1 MAMNEDLYDKDKL
14 DEMRRKLYARSGA
27 QESIE
32 RHRLTDTPVDV
43 ARNWE
48 IDTPAPEPEIPEE
61 EVVEEVKKPK
71 RRYRLYILAVSML
84 IFFFGAGLSTIYL
97 YLGGNE
103 ISSDNISLS
112 VDGPLNVG
120 GGEVLN
126 FSVDISNQNTVPMK
140 SATLIVKYP
149 QGTRSVGDVPRT
161 IFEQRIPVAEITPG
175 AIENIP
181 LQVVVFG
188 EEQDEQQITATI
200 EYRVSGSNSVFFKE
214 AEPYE
219 FSISSSPIVLRVKS
233 VEKVS
238 SGQMVDI
245 ELTVVS
251 NASAP
256 QRDLLISASYPNS
269 FRFESSQPSP
279 VFGNTVWSIDELLPE
294 EEVSIT
300 LRGVVTG
307 FSDESLR
314 INFDLGPA
322 QSNDPFIVGSLLAE
336 ADADFIV
343 ESPFIEVT
351 TKVDG
356 DEASNVV
363 LEEGE
368 NSRIELEITNTL
380 NSTVYDMLVEVVPG
394 GNILNE
400 RSIQGTNGF
409 YDSNSGTIKWE
420 VANNNSFELVGPGE
434 SRLLNFTVSPSG
446 VQPTASYDLVINVY
460 ARRVAEPNAADQL
473 IGTALIEAKYDS
485 TIFVGSQ
492 AGRGGVFTPLG
503 VIPPQ
508 VGETTSYTVTLVAEA
523 GVNDLTDAVVET
535 RLPIYVDWRDS
546 IQGEG
551 ELTFN
556 TVSQQ
561 LEWDAGSIPSGTR
574 KEVTFQLSITPSSS
588 QIGSTPVLL
597 QSQTLRATDRFT
609 DTRLQAQADP
619 VYTELSTEAGF
630 SEDNGRVIE

>member
-1 MAMNEDLYDKDKL
+1 MAMKEDLYEKDKL

-27 QESIE
+27 QQAIE
-32 RHRLTDTPVDV
+32 RHGLTDTQVAV

-61 EVVEEVKKPK
+61 VEKPK
-71 RRYRLYILAVSML
+71 RRYRLYIVAVSLL
-84 IFFFGAGLSTIYL
+84 IFFLGAGLSTIYL
-97 YLGGNE
+97 YLGGNQ

-126 FSVDISNQNTVPMK
+126 FSVEISNQNTVPME

-149 QGTRSVGDVPRT
+149 QGTRSVDDVPRT

-188 EEQDEQQITATI
+188 EEQAEQQITATI

-214 AEPYE
+214 TEPYG
-219 FSISSSPIVLRVKS
+219 FSISSSPIVLRVEN
-233 VEKVS
+233 VGKVS

-245 ELTVVS
+245 ELTIVS

-256 QRDLLISASYPNS
+256 QRNLLISASYPNS
-269 FRFESSQPSP
+269 FRFESSEPSP

-336 ADADFIV
+336 ADADFVV
-343 ESPFIEVT
+343 ESPFIDISTQVN
-351 TKVDG
+351 G
-356 DEASNVV
+356 DETSDIV

-380 NSTVYDMLVEVVPG
+380 DSTVYDMMVEVVPG

-400 RSIQGTNGF
+400 SSIQGTNGF

-420 VANNNSFELVGPGE
+420 VANNNSFESVGPGD
-434 SRLLNFTVSPSG
+434 SRRLNFTVSPSG

-460 ARRVAEPNAADQL
+460 ARRVAEPDAADQL
-473 IGTALIEAKYDS
+473 VGTALIEAKYDS
-485 TIFVGSQ
+485 TIFLGSQ

-503 VIPPQ
+503 AIPPQ

-523 GVNDLTDAVVET
+523 GVNDLTDAVMET

-561 LEWDAGSIPSGTR
+561 LEWDAGNIPSGTR
-574 KEVTFQLSITPSSS
+574 KEVTFQVSITPSSS
-588 QIGSTPVLL
+588 QVGSTPVLL

-609 DTRLQAQADP
+609 GTRLQAQADR
-619 VYTELSTEAGF
+619 VYTELSSEAGF